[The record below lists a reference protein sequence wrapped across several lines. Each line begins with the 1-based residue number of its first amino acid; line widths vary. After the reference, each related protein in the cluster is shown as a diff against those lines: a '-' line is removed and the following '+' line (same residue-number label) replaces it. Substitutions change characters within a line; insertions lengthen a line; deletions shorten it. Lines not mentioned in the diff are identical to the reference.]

1 MRCAACATPA
11 VSTIASSAPSNPP
24 LRARPSSLLD
34 MEDASDAEEPAAK
47 VGESTLGVPH
57 TGQRREAQLIRDFIE
72 RMGQL

>member
-1 MRCAACATPA
+1 
-11 VSTIASSAPSNPP
+11 
-24 LRARPSSLLD
+24 
-34 MEDASDAEEPAAK
+34 MEDASDAEELAAK